1 MYFRSDTVC
10 YLKKTSNATDD
21 TGKFDKFYTTK
32 TNLIRKNTKAQFKI
46 TKMLVC
52 RENYFLIPK
61 VFSDHDLDHSLYSKK
76 FKIICS
82 LKPHFE
88 QDLNRTS

>member
-10 YLKKTSNATDD
+10 YLKKTSNATGD

-61 VFSDHDLDHSLYSKK
+61 VFQIMIWTTHC
-76 FKIICS
+76 I
-82 LKPHFE
+82 LKSVKSFAH
-88 QDLNRTS
+88 